1 MFGGH
6 SPMKYL
12 TVVNMLQV
20 AVFGGC
26 SPIK

>member
-1 MFGGH
+1 MFGGR

-20 AVFGGC
+20 AVFGGR
-26 SPIK
+26 SPMK